1 MKIYADGADLESI
14 IALAHDPRI
23 SGFTTN
29 PTLMRKAGVEDY
41 EAFAR
46 KVLETIPFERNSDGF
61 VFDSEFLAQSAWFG
75 FRIGDAPIPCR
86 YFDEASSIRLSA
98 FVKSS
103 SCHSWRRSRPAL
115 RRS

>member
-14 IALAHDPRI
+14 IALAEDPRI

-46 KVLETIPFERNSDGF
+46 KVLETITDHPISFE
-61 VFDSEFLAQSAWFG
+61 VFA
-75 FRIGDAPIPCR
+75 
-86 YFDEASSIRLSA
+86 DEPPRWCARPGSSPRGATTST
-98 FVKSS
+98 
-103 SCHSWRRSRPAL
+103 
-115 RRS
+115 